1 MRFKKL
7 IATQLTM
14 HWLSAAMWLMPVV
27 LTSTLA
33 SSSALAFEPVNAPV
47 TVKVS
52 PDVALV
58 KSKVTLSGTSL
69 IVGKNNEVTI
79 AVAPESGAAQP
90 PPVKLTA
97 KIDTTGNFK
106 TEFSANTEGKFKIIV
121 TAPDGKGSANAT
133 LQVATP
139 LAAAGSQSA
148 SANALIATMQKGQ
161 TAGDAQIAALPPSP
175 AKDEFQQKSAELK
188 KKLAEIPAA
197 QKQYEDALAK
207 IYDLG
212 TKYPESLPAL
222 KPLFDAL
229 ATANEAIKAQNDS
242 FEKRLAQGA
251 KKNVQCDNI
260 EAATEAFS
268 AISTSMNMIG
278 SPWAILKNWVIDKGP
293 GKLVDTMNLKTD
305 AAKFHATQSIKLS
318 ASVLV
323 GGATGGPIA
332 ASAAVIGFAGD
343 LGQFW
348 TQLKFAKYCEKF
360 EGPVY
365 AQYRSEFRHKS
376 KPYFT
381 YKFDLRGKIQ
391 LRYAKDA
398 ARKADDPIALT
409 GQIEGT
415 LVTTEYAENAII
427 INPELASRVLLRK
440 VIGAPGVRYL
450 EDVGTMAR
458 LALPQ
463 GFYIPVKGE
472 LHKGKITLK
481 LEEATKDLS
490 DAIQAQILYVFME
503 PSLPI
508 PSVQQVKAPLEKAQ
522 FIFSRGMRAKPE
534 FEVVT
539 SKDKMQIEKTFKRTE
554 DMKDADVFIEWKVDV
569 KACNPGCLPSLYFS
583 KAK

>member
-1 MRFKKL
+1 MKFKKL
-7 IATQLTM
+7 MAA
-14 HWLSAAMWLMPVV
+14 HHLSAALWLAPVA
-27 LTSTLA
+27 LTTMLA
-33 SSSALAFEPVNAPV
+33 PLPAHAFEPVDAPV

-52 PDVALV
+52 PEVALV
-58 KSKVTLSGTSL
+58 KSKVTLTGTSL

-79 AVAPESGAAQP
+79 SVAPESGAAKP
-90 PPVKLTA
+90 APLTLKA
-97 KIDTTGNFK
+97 KMDASGNFK
-106 TEFSANTEGKFKIIV
+106 TDFAADSEGKFKITV
-121 TAPDGKGSANAT
+121 MAPDGKGSAST
-133 LQVATP
+133 SLQVAAP
-139 LAAAGSQSA
+139 LAAAGSSSA
-148 SANALIATMQKGQ
+148 SANALITTMQKGQ
-161 TAGDAQIAALPPSP
+161 SAGDAQIAALSPSP

-197 QKQYEDALAK
+197 QKHYEDALSK

-212 TKYPESLPAL
+212 AKYPESLPAL
-222 KPLFDAL
+222 KPLFDEL

-251 KKNVQCDNI
+251 KTNVQCDNI

-278 SPWAILKNWVIDKGP
+278 KPWGILKNWVIDKGP
-293 GKLVDTMNLKTD
+293 GKLVDTMNLPGD

-318 ASVLV
+318 ASVLI

-427 INPELASRVLLRK
+427 INPELSSRVLLRK
-440 VIGAPGVRYL
+440 VLGPPGVRYL
-450 EDVGTMAR
+450 EDIGTMAR
-458 LALPQ
+458 MALPQ

-472 LHKGKITLK
+472 LHKGKITLNI
-481 LEEATKDLS
+481 EAATKDLS
-490 DAIQAQILYVFME
+490 DVIQAQILYVFME

-534 FEVVT
+534 FDVVT
-539 SKDKMQIEKTFKRTE
+539 TKDKMQIEKTFKRTE
-554 DMKDADVFIEWKVDV
+554 DLKDADVFIEWKVDV

-583 KAK
+583 KAN